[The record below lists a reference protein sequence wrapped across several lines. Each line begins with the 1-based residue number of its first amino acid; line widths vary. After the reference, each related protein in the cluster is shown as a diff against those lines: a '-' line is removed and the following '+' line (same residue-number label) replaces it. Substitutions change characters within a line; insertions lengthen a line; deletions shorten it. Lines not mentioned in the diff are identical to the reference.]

1 MSDALSILKQISL
14 LPNKI
19 WVLLL
24 SIKNKK
30 KLGIRLKKN
39 LRKKTNLAEID
50 RELYYNQREW
60 LEEFL
65 YYNLQ

>member
-24 SIKNKK
+24 SVKNKK

>member
-1 MSDALSILKQISL
+1 MSDALSVLKQISL

-24 SIKNKK
+24 SVKNKK

-50 RELYYNQREW
+50 RELYYNQREC